1 MNLVRLALRRPL
13 SVVVGVIAIALA
25 AGIGLQRMTRDVFP
39 PLGIPTIY
47 VAQPFGGMDPAQM
60 EGFITYYYEYHFLY
74 ITGIEHV
81 ESKSIQGASIMK
93 LQFHPGTDMS
103 AALSEVVAYVNR
115 SRAFMPPGTP
125 GPFITRFD
133 AGSVPVGYL
142 VFSTTNANR
151 TVGEMQ
157 NAALNQVR
165 PLFATL
171 PGVSAPP
178 PFGGSA
184 RTILINLKPDRL
196 RSYGVSADEVVSAIS
211 AANTLSPSGNLPLGD
226 KYPFVPVNAVVKNI
240 QDLAAVPVRTGT
252 GAGGGSV
259 FVRDL
264 GDVADGADTVT
275 SYALANGKRTVY
287 MPVTKR
293 SDASTLSVV
302 ELVKKNIPEFKKV
315 LPDDIEVTYEFD
327 QSPYVVRAI
336 RDLVKEGA
344 LGAVLTG
351 LMVLLFLRDWRSAF
365 IVVINIPIALLAGTF
380 ALWMSGQ
387 NINLMTLGGLAL
399 AVGILVDEAT
409 VAVENIHV
417 HLARAAGRAGCPQP
431 AAERSDA
438 TEPRRRG
445 EDTAPYQPSLARAV
459 LDATVETTAPRFL
472 AMLCV
477 LAVFIPAF
485 FMQGAAK
492 ALFTPLALAVGFS
505 MVASFV
511 LSSTLVPV
519 LSVWLLRGAHASG
532 AAVPA
537 ASSPATVPV
546 ASGAVVST
554 ASRPATVPVAAA
566 ARETLAGPKAGG
578 TPAPLGGSARAYASV
593 LRPLLTAR
601 WLVVPLYLAVAV
613 GGLWLLAPRLGTEI
627 FPKVDA
633 GQIQLRLRATP
644 GTQLEKTEAIA
655 LRVFD
660 LIKRE
665 VGPDNVQMS
674 IGLVGVHAANY
685 PVNLIH
691 QWNAGPEEAVLQIQ
705 FKPGSV
711 RTEPLKEKLRATFKA
726 ELPEV
731 LVSFEPSDIVERVMS
746 FGAPTPIEIAV
757 QGQSLHASK
766 EFADKLRERL
776 AKIPALRDLQ
786 FAQVLDYPTLDVNIN
801 RERAGLLGVRM
812 SDATKSLVAS
822 TASSRFT
829 VPNYWADPASG
840 IAFSVQVQVPQGRV
854 TTVEEFKNT
863 PVTTAGGKATLL
875 RNIASLSEGTA
886 PQTYERYN
894 LVRVVS
900 LTANLHGSDLGSV
913 AKAIHAAI
921 KETGAPPAKT
931 SVAVRGQIPPMEEMF
946 SGLRQGLLLAVV
958 VIFLLLMAN
967 FQSVRLAFVVVST
980 VPAVLAGVALTL
992 WLTHTTLNIQ
1002 SFMGAIMAVGVAVAN
1017 AILLVTFAERARVAA
1032 GLSPAVVGQASS
1044 PATVR
1049 QSSRLATETASETLA
1064 GQAAGGTPDPLG
1076 AVHAALAGATSRL
1089 RPILMTSFA
1098 MMAGMLPLALG
1109 LGEGGD
1115 QTAPLGRAVIGGLA
1129 AATLTTL
1136 FVLPS
1141 VFAVVMTGKHTRS
1154 ASLDPDDAD
1163 SPEFTSAS
1171 PAQPS

>member
-13 SVVVGVIAIALA
+13 TIVVGVIAVALGA
-25 AGIGLQRMTRDVFP
+25 WISLQRMTRDVFP

-47 VAQPFGGMDPAQM
+47 VAQPYGGMDPAQM
-60 EGFITYYYEYHFLY
+60 EGFLTYYYEYHFLY

-157 NAALNQVR
+157 TAALNKVR
-165 PLFATL
+165 PLFAPL

-178 PFGGSA
+178 PFGGA
-184 RTILINLKPDRL
+184 AHTILINVKPDRL
-196 RSYGVSADEVVSAIS
+196 RSYGISADEVVNAIS
-211 AANTLSPSGNLPLGD
+211 SANILSPSGNLPLGD
-226 KYPFVPVNAVVKNI
+226 KFPFVPVNSVVKNP
-240 QDLAAVPVRTGT
+240 QDLAAVPIRTGT
-252 GAGGGSV
+252 GPNGSAV

-264 GDVADGADTVT
+264 ADVVDGSDTVT
-275 SYALANGKRTVY
+275 SYALVNGKRTVY

-302 ELVKKNIPEFKKV
+302 ELVKKNIPNFKKV
-315 LPDDIEVTYEFD
+315 LDDDIEVTYEMD
-327 QSPYVVRAI
+327 QSPIVVRAI

-365 IVVINIPIALLAGTF
+365 IVVINIPVSLLAGTF
-380 ALWMSGQ
+380 ALWVSGQ

-409 VAVENIHV
+409 VAIENIHV
-417 HLARAAGRAGCPQP
+417 HLARSSRRKEAQTSSAESQSLLTSAA
-431 AAERSDA
+431 
-438 TEPRRRG
+438 TG
-445 EDTAPYQPSLARAV
+445 EVSLARAV
-459 LDATVETTAPRFL
+459 LDATVETAGPRFL

-519 LSVWLLRGAHASG
+519 LSVWLLRSAGFQHGAKEAAQDQRAVLEAG
-532 AAVPA
+532 AP
-537 ASSPATVPV
+537 S
-546 ASGAVVST
+546 
-554 ASRPATVPVAAA
+554 
-566 ARETLAGPKAGG
+566 
-578 TPAPLGGSARAYASV
+578 AYASL
-593 LRPLLTAR
+593 LRPLLAAR
-601 WLVVPLYLAVAV
+601 WLVLLVYLGLTVAA
-613 GGLWLLAPRLGTEI
+613 LWLIFPRLGTEL

-633 GQIQLRLRATP
+633 GQIQVRLRATP
-644 GTQLEKTEAIA
+644 GTQLQATEAIA
-655 LRVFD
+655 LRVLD

-665 VGPDNVQMS
+665 AGPDNVLIS
-674 IGLVGVHAANY
+674 IGLLGVHAQTY
-685 PVNLIH
+685 PINLIY
-691 QWNAGPEEAVLQIQ
+691 QWNAGPEEGVLQVQ
-705 FKPGSV
+705 FKSGSV
-711 RTEPLKEKLRATFKA
+711 RTEPLKEKLRAVFKA
-726 ELPEV
+726 ELPDV

-746 FGAPTPIEIAV
+746 FGAPTPIEVAV
-757 QGQSLHASK
+757 QGQSLAASK
-766 EFADKLRERL
+766 QFADKLRERL
-776 AKIPALRDLQ
+776 AKIPSLRDLQ

-801 RERAGLLGVRM
+801 RERAGLLGVKM
-812 SDATKSLVAS
+812 SDATKSLIAS

-840 IAFSVQVQVPQGRV
+840 IAYAVQVQVPQGRV
-854 TTVEEFKNT
+854 NSIEEFKNT
-863 PVTTAGGKATLL
+863 PVTTTGGKATLL
-875 RNIASLSEGTA
+875 RNIASVSEGTA

-900 LTANLHGSDLGSV
+900 LTANIHGADLGRV
-913 AKAIHAAI
+913 AKQIRQAIAEAG
-921 KETGAPPAKT
+921 TQPART
-931 SVAVRGQIPPMEEMF
+931 TVAVRGQIPPMEEMF
-946 SGLRQGLLLAVV
+946 AGLRTGLLLAVV
-958 VIFLLLMAN
+958 VIFLLLAAN
-967 FQSVRLAFVVVST
+967 FQSVRLSLVVIST
-980 VPAVLAGVALTL
+980 VPAVIAGVALTL
-992 WLTHTTLNIQ
+992 WLTHTTLNLQ
-1002 SFMGAIMAVGVAVAN
+1002 SFMGTIMAVGVAVAN
-1017 AILLVTFAERARVAA
+1017 AILLVTFAERARVGRAGCPQPAA
-1032 GLSPAVVGQASS
+1032 GASAS
-1044 PATVR
+1044 ERRAEDSAPY
-1049 QSSRLATETASETLA
+1049 QSTAS
-1064 GQAAGGTPDPLG
+1064 D
-1076 AVHAALAGATSRL
+1076 AALEGATSRL

-1129 AATLTTL
+1129 AATVATL
-1136 FVLPS
+1136 FILPS
-1141 VFAVVMTGKHTRS
+1141 VFAVVMAGKHTRS
-1154 ASLDPDDAD
+1154 ASLDPDDSD
-1163 SPEFTSAS
+1163 SPEFASAS
-1171 PAQPS
+1171 ATKPS

>member
-13 SVVVGVIAIALA
+13 TIVVGVIAVALGAWIA
-25 AGIGLQRMTRDVFP
+25 LQRMTRDVFP

-60 EGFITYYYEYHFLY
+60 EGYITYFYEYHFLY

-93 LQFHPGTDMS
+93 LQFHPNVDMS
-103 AALSEVVAYVNR
+103 SALSEVVAYVNR

-165 PLFATL
+165 PLFAPL

-196 RSYGVSADEVVSAIS
+196 RSYGISADEVVTAIA

-226 KYPFVPVNAVVKNI
+226 KYPFVPINAVVKNI
-240 QDLAAVPVRTGT
+240 QDLAAVPIRTGT
-252 GAGGGSV
+252 GAGGGAV

-264 GDVADGADTVT
+264 GEVADGADIVT

-302 ELVKKNIPEFKKV
+302 ELVKANIPEFKKV

-344 LGAVLTG
+344 LGALLTG

-380 ALWMSGQ
+380 ALWVSGQ
-387 NINLMTLGGLAL
+387 NVNLMTLGGLAL

-409 VAVENIHV
+409 VAIENIHV
-417 HLARAAGRAGCPQP
+417 HLARGRP
-431 AAERSDA
+431 
-438 TEPRRRG
+438 
-445 EDTAPYQPSLARAV
+445 LARAV

-477 LAVFIPAF
+477 LAVFIPAC

-519 LSVWLLRGAHASG
+519 LSVWLLRGAQHRG
-532 AAVPA
+532 AQA
-537 ASSPATVPV
+537 AGLPD
-546 ASGAVVST
+546 
-554 ASRPATVPVAAA
+554 AA
-566 ARETLAGPKAGG
+566 ARRIVTNSIQSENESQRAAST
-578 TPAPLGGSARAYASV
+578 AREPRALPDAYASL
-593 LRPLLTAR
+593 LRPLLAAR
-601 WLVVPLYLAVAV
+601 WLVLLVYLGLAAGALYFI
-613 GGLWLLAPRLGTEI
+613 APKLGTEL

-655 LRVFD
+655 LRVLD

-665 VGPDNVQMS
+665 AGPNNVQMS

-691 QWNAGPEEAVLQIQ
+691 QWNAGPEEGVLQIQ

-711 RTEPLKEKLRATFKA
+711 RTEPLKEKLRGIFKT
-726 ELPEV
+726 ELPDV

-854 TTVEEFKNT
+854 NTVEEFKNT
-863 PVTTAGGKATLL
+863 PVTTTGGKATLL

-900 LTANLHGSDLGSV
+900 LTANIHGSDLGTV
-913 AKAIHAAI
+913 AKEIRRALA
-921 KETGAPPAKT
+921 EVGAPPAKT

-946 SGLRQGLLLAVV
+946 TGLRNGLLLAVV
-958 VIFLLLMAN
+958 VIFLLLAAN
-967 FQSVRLAFVVVST
+967 FQSIRLSLVVIST

-1017 AILLVTFAERARVAA
+1017 AILLVTFAERARMSGDSA
-1032 GLSPAVVGQASS
+1032 
-1044 PATVR
+1044 
-1049 QSSRLATETASETLA
+1049 
-1064 GQAAGGTPDPLG
+1064 
-1076 AVHAALAGATSRL
+1076 AALTGATSRL

-1098 MMAGMLPLALG
+1098 MMAGMLPMALG
-1109 LGEGGD
+1109 LGDGGE

-1129 AATLTTL
+1129 AATLATL
-1136 FVLPS
+1136 FILPS

-1163 SPEFTSAS
+1163 SPQFSTAK
-1171 PAQPS
+1171 